1 MAADRKLFQL
11 FVRISPHYYEDR
23 GLFCALWS
31 FKLLNPEDS
40 GSEGFTVCFSRQE
53 TKSRDYFSALFV
65 WPLAI
70 HLL

>member
-1 MAADRKLFQL
+1 M
-11 FVRISPHYYEDR
+11 
-23 GLFCALWS
+23 LWS

-40 GSEGFTVCFSRQE
+40 ASEGFTVCFSRQE